1 MDPAARR
8 EQILEHAA
16 ILFGQKGYHAT
27 SISDIIQSAGIAR
40 GTFYLYFKNKRA
52 IFNEILDLLVV
63 RIKKRIKRVDPSLG
77 SESIRI
83 QILKNITGVVEL
95 LTDNRA
101 LLSILLEG
109 AVGLDKGFADKL
121 SDFYQQ
127 VTQTIELSLRL
138 GQEMALVR
146 SCNTKVAALAGVGA
160 LKEVLYDL
168 LRNGSD
174 ALEIGEL
181 SAQLLDIFI
190 QGVIIPGE
198 SYQSQK

>member
-1 MDPAARR
+1 LDPAARR

-16 ILFGQKGYHAT
+16 ILFGQKGYHST

-40 GTFYLYFKNKRA
+40 GTFYLYFKNKRS
-52 IFNEILDLLVV
+52 IFNEILDLLVI
-63 RIKKRIKRVDPSLG
+63 RIQKRIKRVDPSLG

-121 SDFYQQ
+121 NDFYRQ

-160 LKEVLYDL
+160 LKEVLHDL

-198 SYQSQK
+198 SYQS

>member
-1 MDPAARR
+1 MDPSARR

-16 ILFGQKGYHAT
+16 TLFGQKGYHAT

-77 SESIRI
+77 SASIRI
-83 QILKNITGVVEL
+83 QILNNITGVVEL
-95 LTDNRA
+95 LTDNKA

-121 SDFYQQ
+121 NDFYQQ

-146 SCNTKVAALAGVGA
+146 SCNTRIAALAGVGA

-168 LRNGSD
+168 LRNGSE

-190 QGVIIPGE
+190 RGVIIPGD
-198 SYQSQK
+198 SNQS